1 MAWTRALCRDWIE
14 KDALTTTFVSILEDR
29 QIRVVINRGFSS
41 VAFAHMD
48 FERLKQ
54 IQEKAT

>member
-1 MAWTRALCRDWIE
+1 
-14 KDALTTTFVSILEDR
+14 LTTTFVSILEDR